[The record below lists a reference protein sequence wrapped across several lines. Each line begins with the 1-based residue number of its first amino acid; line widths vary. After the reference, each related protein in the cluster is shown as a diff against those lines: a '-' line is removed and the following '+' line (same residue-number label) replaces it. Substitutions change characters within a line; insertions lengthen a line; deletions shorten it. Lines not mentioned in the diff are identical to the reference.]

1 MARTQHLLLAVL
13 TILYVNAAP
22 SDVSKLEDIA
32 KVETAELE
40 LKPEQLVDSE
50 TDTASPQ
57 GQRQKRWYDFGGFGF
72 PPPISPAYPNYVKRD
87 ESQSTG
93 VYGLVEDP
101 VSQVFRRIHDLARQ
115 PPYHPPLPPQFPI
128 YLPVLYLPQPC
139 NCSPQGPPAQ
149 QPDNNNGTLPDLN
162 NRFPEMED
170 KRQNWGYVVDDDEE
184 DRDDRLFASRPINFD
199 RVKPNKTLS
208 RPPPPV
214 EHGTVQGNGN
224 GNTNNVNNV
233 AASVPV
239 TTRRPPSQ
247 DVPKTTNELPTNCD
261 AAVLSCCHRPE
272 ITFECFTTEGCPD
285 VSSYGNPCDPSVIL
299 KVIERFQ
306 RFYLQRTG

>member
-1 MARTQHLLLAVL
+1 MARTQHLLLVVL
-13 TILYVNAAP
+13 TIQIYVNAAP

-40 LKPEQLVDSE
+40 VKPEQLAESE
-50 TDTASPQ
+50 VEDTASPQ

-72 PPPISPAYPNYVKRD
+72 PPPISPVYPNFVKRD

-101 VSQVFRRIHDLARQ
+101 VSQVFRRIQNLARQ

-139 NCSPQGPPAQ
+139 NCNPQTPL
-149 QPDNNNGTLPDLN
+149 QPDKNNGTTPDIN
-162 NRFPEMED
+162 SRFPEMED
-170 KRQNWGYVVDDDEE
+170 KRQNWGYVIDDDE
-184 DRDDRLFASRPINFD
+184 DKDDRIFASRPIDFGSI
-199 RVKPNKTLS
+199 KPNRTLS

-214 EHGTVQGNGN
+214 EHGTVQGDGN
-224 GNTNNVNNV
+224 GNTNNID
-233 AASVPV
+233 ASMPA
-239 TTRRPPSQ
+239 TTRRPPPPQ
-247 DVPKTTNELPTNCD
+247 DVPKTTNDLPTNCD

-285 VSSYGNPCDPSVIL
+285 VSSYGNPCEPSVIL
-299 KVIERFQ
+299 RVIERFQ